1 MIPIPSVEDMEEL
14 RLEARLQFYE
24 AEELTEEQVKRLEES
39 FKKIKDS
46 FDETITGSHTGT
58 I

>member
-1 MIPIPSVEDMEEL
+1 MIPLPSVEDMEEL

-24 AEELTEEQVKRLEES
+24 AEELTEEQVKRFVDS
-39 FKKIKDS
+39 FKYIKDS
-46 FDETITGSHTGT
+46 FDETVTGSHTGV

>member
-1 MIPIPSVEDMEEL
+1 MIPLPSVEDMEEL

-24 AEELTEEQVKRLEES
+24 AEELTEEQVKKLEES
-39 FKKIKDS
+39 YRNIKDS
-46 FDETITGSHTGT
+46 FDETVTGSHIGV